1 MNRPRWNPS
10 IFHSQGK
17 IALESTSVQAFTY
30 DQQEPAAKVELM
42 SHAVDAVIDLSV
54 TNVISTEI
62 TMTTKQRLGSTWN
75 YSGIFIF

>member
-17 IALESTSVQAFTY
+17 IALESTSVQAFSY
-30 DQQEPAAKVELM
+30 GQQEPAAKVELM
-42 SHAVDAVIDLSV
+42 SHAVGAVTDLSV

-62 TMTTKQRLGSTWN
+62 TITTEERSGST
-75 YSGIFIF
+75 